1 MSRKLGYE
9 VDVIGN
15 LVPGDLTAYVLDDLV
30 RRPPWPMLSHKLFEN
45 VNSLFANESDGYKTT
60 SAPSAFRFSCGRNT
74 RTGQEPTP
82 EQSECHYRNR
92 HQVDLSHRC
101 RGRHRGSPA
110 SVLQSQAQETSSAAD
125 PATVFDRVNRFP
137 SHPQIIND
145 RLSPF
150 ANNVLPFAL
159 NLRGAAHIRK

>member
-60 SAPSAFRFSCGRNT
+60 SAPSAFRFSCGRRA
-74 RTGQEPTP
+74 RTGQESTP
-82 EQSECHYRNR
+82 EQSECHLSKPSSRRFISPMSRPSSRKSSFSASKPSPRNLIR
-92 HQVDLSHRC
+92 SR
-101 RGRHRGSPA
+101 
-110 SVLQSQAQETSSAAD
+110 SS
-125 PATVFDRVNRFP
+125 
-137 SHPQIIND
+137 D
-145 RLSPF
+145 RL
-150 ANNVLPFAL
+150 
-159 NLRGAAHIRK
+159 